1 MFDFLWLTC
10 GFQCYSRF
18 RNGARYTGSYTKGKK
33 NDYGTF
39 VYPDGSKYVGNWVND
54 EKQGFGT
61 YYYVNGD
68 IYEGDWYENKRH
80 GQGKKDLS
88 LSQPKQ
94 HFLRQQL
101 FTIPAP

>member
-1 MFDFLWLTC
+1 M
-10 GFQCYSRF
+10 
-18 RNGARYTGSYTKGKK
+18 KGKK
-33 NDYGTF
+33 NGYGTF

-80 GQGKKDLS
+80 GQGKKYISLFPLS
-88 LSQPKQ
+88 EAGTISLESSQVYGNKNYIC
-94 HFLRQQL
+94 L
-101 FTIPAP
+101 I